1 VGYSN
6 TGINVQDIPNLGI
19 PSKDQV
25 WDKSFGLGTSILG
38 SKYGRG
44 NRGARKHAKG
54 C

>member
-1 VGYSN
+1 M
-6 TGINVQDIPNLGI
+6 NVQDIPNLGI

-38 SKYGRG
+38 SKHGRG
-44 NRGARKHAKG
+44 NRGARKHATR